1 MRRTLDISRRRWWL
15 VPTAAC
21 LFVVA
26 GCSSGEDGSSSAA
39 ESPSPTATSEGES
52 ASEERDEVAVTV
64 TFDGATCVYDGPIEL
79 TPGVV
84 LIEFVNDS
92 EAGAETVVARLDEDA
107 TFDEFVEFHQPEP
120 KVTGPPDFVTLGVGG
135 TGAEA
140 GEIGSIRSFLENGE
154 YGLVCLQGEPGDA
167 EPSVWVAQPGGV
179 AVAD

>member
-26 GCSSGEDGSSSAA
+26 GCSSGEDGSSNAA
-39 ESPSPTATSEGES
+39 ESPSPTATTEGES
-52 ASEERDEVAVTV
+52 ASEERDEVTVTV
-64 TFDGATCVYDGPIEL
+64 TFDGATCAYDGPTEL

-107 TFDEFVEFHQPEP
+107 TFEEFVEFHQPEP

-140 GEIGSIRSFLENGE
+140 GDTGSIRSVLENGE